1 VEKVSRLRSRSHQL
15 LVILAILVTGLA
27 IVFVAQRIIVNQLNS
42 AQDDVGRQVD
52 FVIEVDETINSV
64 AERLHED
71 GLIRSPAYFRFRVR
85 FTGEDQDIVAGRH
98 QLNTAM
104 TTNEIIA
111 AITSEDAIS
120 IQETT
125 VTFLEGWRSEE
136 FAAELVDAGLI
147 GSVDEFMQAA
157 SDPRWNNEFD
167 FLHTRP
173 SAVGLEG
180 YLFPDTYNFRT
191 DATPEEIIEI
201 LLQTFE
207 ARVPPEQRL
216 SAESLGLTF
225 HQAITLASIVEREA
239 AVAEERPVVASV
251 YYNRLI
257 AVMPLQADPTVQYA
271 LGTPADWWPVL
282 TEGQLEEGGRYNTY
296 LNPNLPP
303 GPICNP
309 SLASIQAALEPA
321 QTDYLFFVAKGDG
334 THAFASTFEE
344 HEENVLIY
352 QGASQ

>member
-1 VEKVSRLRSRSHQL
+1 MKRRSRSL
-15 LVILAILVTGLA
+15 LVIFAILVTGIA
-27 IVFVAQRIIVNQLNS
+27 IVFVAQRIIVGQLNS
-42 AQDDVGRQVD
+42 AQDEVGREVD
-52 FVIEVDETINSV
+52 FVVEIDESVNSIS
-64 AERLHED
+64 ERLHAD

-98 QLNTAM
+98 ELNSAM
-104 TTNEIIA
+104 TTNAIIE

-125 VTFLEGWRSEE
+125 VTFLEGWRTEE
-136 FAAELVDAGLI
+136 FAAALVDAELV

-157 SDPRWNNEFD
+157 ADPRWNNEFD

-207 ARVPPEQRL
+207 ERIPAELRL
-216 SAESLGLTF
+216 SAEALGLTF
-225 HQAITLASIVEREA
+225 HQAMTLASIVEREA
-239 AVAEERPVVASV
+239 AVDEERPLIASV

-271 LGTPADWWPVL
+271 LGTTADWWPVL
-282 TEGQLEEGGRYNTY
+282 TEADLEEGGRYNTY

-309 SLASIQAALEPA
+309 SLASVQASLEPA
-321 QTDYLFFVAKGDG
+321 QTDFLFFVAKGDG

-344 HEENVLIY
+344 HEENILIY
-352 QGASQ
+352 QGVTQ